1 MRRRPR
7 GLCALGAVSIVLGT
21 VILLAMLLPSG
32 FWWFVLGA
40 GLIVTGI
47 CLLRSF

>member
-7 GLCALGAVSIVLGT
+7 GPCVLGAALIALGVI
-21 VILLAMLLPSG
+21 ILLAMLLPTG
-32 FWWFVLGA
+32 FWWFVLSA
-40 GLIVTGI
+40 ALIVTGI